1 MKRVRK
7 PLPVSLR
14 RLIIQ
19 HRDRARDLY
28 FIAGAKAVMVRNRH
42 TGELLGNVYYNGTEF
57 YFSRQ
62 LINYRNELGY
72 KDFFK
77 FEKLVLRP
85 LEECLVLGGFN
96 T

>member
-19 HRDRARDLY
+19 HSTRASDLY
-28 FIAGAKAVMVRNRH
+28 FVAGTKAVMVRNRH
-42 TGELLGNVYYNGTEF
+42 TGEYLGNVYYNGVEF

-62 LINYRNELGY
+62 LIHYKNKLGY
-72 KDFFK
+72 PDFLK
-77 FEKLVLRP
+77 FQNLVLRP
-85 LEECLVLGGFN
+85 LEECLILGGF
-96 T
+96 

>member
-19 HRDRARDLY
+19 HSDRARDLY
-28 FIAGAKAVMVRNRH
+28 FIAGTKAVMVRNLH
-42 TGELLGNVYYNGTEF
+42 TGEILGNVYYDGTKF

-62 LINYRNELGY
+62 LIHYRDSLGY
-72 KDFFK
+72 PDVIK
-77 FEKLVLRP
+77 FQNLVLRP
-85 LEECLVLGGFN
+85 LEECLVLGGF
-96 T
+96 

>member
-19 HRDRARDLY
+19 HSSRARDLY
-28 FIAGAKAVMVRNRH
+28 FIAGTKAVMVRNRH

-57 YFSRQ
+57 YFSKQ
-62 LINYRNELGY
+62 LINFAGNLGY
-72 KDFFK
+72 PSYLNFR
-77 FEKLVLRP
+77 KLVLKP
-85 LEECLVLGGFN
+85 LEECLVLGGF
-96 T
+96 

>member
-14 RLIIQ
+14 LLIIK

-28 FIAGAKAVMVRNRH
+28 FIAGAKAVIVRNRH
-42 TGELLGNVYYNGTEF
+42 TGEILGNVYFDGTKF
-57 YFSRQ
+57 YFSKQ

-77 FEKLVLRP
+77 FEHLVLRT
-85 LEECLVLGGFN
+85 LNECLAIGGF
-96 T
+96 